1 MMRAFEHVSTVSAED
16 ALGKLNAHAD
26 GEARVIAGGTD
37 LLTLMKADLVTPT
50 RLIDLK
56 PLSQLR
62 GIRRQPDGSTSIGAL
77 ATLADIERD
86 AGIASA
92 FPMLIQAIRDA
103 ATPQLRAMAT
113 VGGNLL
119 QQYRCWYYRDGLNC
133 WLAGGDECYAQ
144 KGQSQYHAI
153 FQSGPCA
160 AAHPSDLAP
169 ALIAL
174 DATVT
179 MQGQSGGRE
188 TLVEDLLVAPT
199 NERRAAHILG
209 QGELITRIHIPARS
223 PMARGVYLK
232 AMDRQAWSFALAS
245 AAAHLTLEGDTVRAA
260 RVVLGGVANTPWRA
274 REAEAGLVGETV
286 TSEFAARIAGL
297 AVEEATPLALNGYKV
312 RLARELT
319 RRAILLAAGRE
330 P

>member
-1 MMRAFEHVSTVSAED
+1 MRAFDHITAMSAEE
-16 ALGKLNAHAD
+16 ALADLNAQRD

-37 LLTLMKADLVTPT
+37 LLTLMKADLVAPV

-62 GIRRQPDGSTSIGAL
+62 GIRRQPNGVTAIGAL
-77 ATLADIERD
+77 TTLAGIERD
-86 AGIASA
+86 AGIVNA

-103 ATPQLRAMAT
+103 ATPQLRVMAT

-133 WLAGGDECYAQ
+133 WLAGGDECFARV
-144 KGQSQYHAI
+144 GQNQYHTI
-153 FQSGPCA
+153 FQDGPCA
-160 AAHPSDLAP
+160 AAHPSDVAP

-179 MQGQSGGRE
+179 LQGQSGERE

-199 NERRAAHILG
+199 NERRVAHTLG
-209 QGELITRIHIPARS
+209 QGEIITWINIPAPS
-223 PMARGVYLK
+223 PAAQGVYLK

-245 AAAHLTLEGDTVRAA
+245 VAARVTLEGNTVREA

-274 REAEAGLVGETV
+274 HEAEAALVGETMA
-286 TSEFAARIAGL
+286 SELAARAATL
-297 AVEEATPLALNGYKV
+297 AIQGATPLTLNGYKV